1 MPSPA
6 NIVIMAAGLFMLIAS
21 FFSFYEFSVLGA
33 SGEFTAWSSRL
44 FFPVSIIPVVFGV
57 VMAAQVAIS
66 TFAPQ
71 VKMPDKLFG
80 FDWNQVH
87 VALGAQAAIMMLA
100 FFMQDR
106 APLDIG
112 AGFWLMLLASIGLVV
127 GAVMKTRE
135 PAPTASDP
143 D

>member
-6 NIVIMAAGLFMLIAS
+6 NIVIIAAGVFMLIAS
-21 FFSFYEFSVLGA
+21 FFSFYEFSVLGTSA
-33 SGEFTAWSSRL
+33 DFTAWSSDL

-57 VMAAQVAIS
+57 VMAAHAALS

-71 VKMPDKLFG
+71 VKMPEKLFG

-87 VALGAQAAIMMLA
+87 LALGAQAAIMMLA
-100 FFMQDR
+100 FLIQDR
-106 APLDIG
+106 DPLDIG
-112 AGFWLMLLASIGLVV
+112 AGFWLMLLASIALAV
-127 GAVMKTRE
+127 GAVMRTRE
-135 PAPTASDP
+135 PAPTGSDP